1 MGTETRWSVL
11 GDSISTFQGFTP
23 PGGVYY
29 APSSGPV
36 TGVHTVEDTWWMQVI
51 RARGGVLLAN
61 NSWSGSTVAES
72 GNLGAASLSRIR
84 KLGVDGVR
92 PDVVMVFTGL
102 NDVGRYVALETFRAD
117 YEIMLR
123 RIREL
128 YPGAKVLCGTLAV
141 GYIERPLFPKLSY
154 FGQRLEEYNRAI
166 REAVSAA
173 GATLA
178 DLAALEESYESMDGL
193 HPSGVGMKQVAQMWL
208 RCLDGQPVL
217 P

>member
-11 GDSISTFQGFTP
+11 GDSISTFQGYTP

-36 TGVHTVEDTWWMQVI
+36 TGVSDVEDTWWMQVI

-84 KLGVDGVR
+84 RLGVDGVS
-92 PDVVMVFTGL
+92 PDTVLIFTGL

-117 YEIMLR
+117 YEVMIR
-123 RIREL
+123 RVREL
-128 YPGAKVLCGTLAV
+128 FPDARVLCGTLAV

-154 FGQRLEEYNRAI
+154 FGQRLEEYNEAI
-166 REAVSAA
+166 REAVSVT
-173 GATLA
+173 GAFLA
-178 DLAALEESYESMDGL
+178 DLAALGESYESMDGL
-193 HPSGVGMKQVAQMWL
+193 HPSGTGMKQVARMWL
-208 RCLDGQPVL
+208 RCLEDAAP
-217 P
+217 